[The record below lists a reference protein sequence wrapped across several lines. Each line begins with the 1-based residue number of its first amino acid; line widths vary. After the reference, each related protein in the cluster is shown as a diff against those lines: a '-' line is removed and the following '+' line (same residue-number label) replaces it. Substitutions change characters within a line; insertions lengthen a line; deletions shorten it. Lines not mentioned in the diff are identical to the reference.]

1 METIKEANKF
11 SFGLGIFLFLIFG
24 FNILLTGFEIKTTL
38 GFLVG
43 IYNIWQQGFLNDASK
58 WKVKPK
64 LILLVSVIVLL
75 SAYGVLQF
83 MKTNN
88 SQKKT
93 LTSKE
98 IIEDVTKL
106 AKKELP
112 KALGNNGDSIINI
125 LSINEHT
132 LEYLYKM
139 NSKISELDSSTLKS
153 FESDTRIILKGN
165 MNKTNPEILNEYRR
179 NKIIFRHKYVDVD
192 RNIISVIELNESEY

>member
-125 LSINEHT
+125 LAINEHT

-153 FESDTRIILKGN
+153 FVSDTRIILKGN

>member
-88 SQKKT
+88 SRKKT

-98 IIEDVTKL
+98 IIEEVTKL

-125 LSINEHT
+125 LAINDHT

-192 RNIISVIELNESEY
+192 GNIISVIELNESDY

>member
-11 SFGLGIFLFLIFG
+11 SFGLGIFLFATFG
-24 FNILLTGFEIKTTL
+24 FTILLTGFEIKSTL
-38 GFLVG
+38 GFLLGV
-43 IYNIWQQGFLNDASK
+43 YNIWQHGFVNDVSK

-64 LILLVSVIVLL
+64 LILIVSVIVLL
-75 SAYGVLQF
+75 SAFGVLQII
-83 MKTNN
+83 KTNT

-98 IIEDVTKL
+98 IIEEVEKL
-106 AKKELP
+106 ARKELP

-179 NKIIFRHKYVDVD
+179 NKIIFRHKYVDID
-192 RNIISVIELNESEY
+192 GNIISVIEINESDY

>member
-1 METIKEANKF
+1 MEAIKEANKF
-11 SFGLGIFLFLIFG
+11 SFGLGIFLFVTFG
-24 FNILLTGFEIKTTL
+24 FTILLTGFEIKSTL
-38 GFLVG
+38 GFLLGV
-43 IYNIWQQGFLNDASK
+43 YNIWQQGFVNDASK

-64 LILLVSVIVLL
+64 LILIVSVIVLL
-75 SAYGVLQF
+75 SAFGVLQII
-83 MKTNN
+83 KANN

-98 IIEDVTKL
+98 IIEEVEKQ

-125 LSINEHT
+125 FSINEHT

-165 MNKTNPEILNEYRR
+165 LNRINPEILNEYRR
-179 NKIIFRHKYVDVD
+179 NKIIFRHKYVDID
-192 RNIISVIELNESEY
+192 GNIIGVIEINDSDY

>member
-43 IYNIWQQGFLNDASK
+43 IYNTSYHGILNDASK

-125 LSINEHT
+125 LAINEHT

-153 FESDTRIILKGN
+153 FVSDTRIILKGN

-192 RNIISVIELNESEY
+192 RNIISVIEINELDY

>member
-1 METIKEANKF
+1 VT
-11 SFGLGIFLFLIFG
+11 FG
-24 FNILLTGFEIKTTL
+24 FTILLTGFEIKSTL
-38 GFLVG
+38 GFLLGV
-43 IYNIWQQGFLNDASK
+43 YNIWQQGFVNDASK

-64 LILLVSVIVLL
+64 LILIVSVIVLL
-75 SAYGVLQF
+75 SAFGVLQII
-83 MKTNN
+83 KANN

-98 IIEDVTKL
+98 IIEEVEKQ

-125 LSINEHT
+125 FSINEHT

-165 MNKTNPEILNEYRR
+165 LNRINPEILNEYRR
-179 NKIIFRHKYVDVD
+179 NKIIFRHKYVDID
-192 RNIISVIELNESEY
+192 GNIIGVIEINDSDY

>member
-1 METIKEANKF
+1 METIKDANKF
-11 SFGLGIFLFLIFG
+11 SFGLGIFLFLTFG
-24 FNILLTGFEIKTTL
+24 YTILLTGFEIKATL

-43 IYNIWQQGFLNDASK
+43 IYNIWQQGFVNDTSK

-75 SAYGVLQF
+75 SAYGVLQI

-98 IIEDVTKL
+98 IIEEVEKL

-112 KALGNNGDSIINI
+112 KAFGNNGDSIINI
-125 LSINEHT
+125 LAINENT

-139 NSKISELDSSTLKS
+139 NSKISEFDSSTLKS
-153 FESDTRIILKGN
+153 FKSDTRIFLKDY
-165 MNKTNPEILNEYRR
+165 MNKINTEILNEYRR
-179 NKIIFRHKYVDVD
+179 NEIIFRHKYVDID
-192 RNIISVIELNESEY
+192 GNIISVIELNESDY